1 MSKLEKKLEEAVTL
15 ATVDAIVGVAE
26 DVDAERKRLLEKSN
40 RVIRK
45 LRETKAELAGA
56 REVLAA
62 YDEKVD
68 RVDAERKRLLKKS
81 NRVIR
86 KLRAVRAEA
95 AASASAA

>member
-1 MSKLEKKLEEAVTL
+1 MGKKLDRKLNEAITA
-15 ATVDAIVGVAE
+15 ATIGAVVDVAE

-95 AASASAA
+95 TAS